1 MKKRRSSKSKTKQS
15 DNFNTESGVLKFVD
29 NASDDKKSPNP
40 TDKRQSAD
48 IVDIR
53 KYAQEKSNG
62 ATGGAL
68 KQLDP
73 IIRKISSES
82 KKTDSDIA
90 ATKKILNIN
99 VLSIKRVSAA
109 VSVLETRLGDLTEQ
123 HNKTF
128 GMLGD
133 LISKFD
139 EFKKETKKEFEK
151 INKESSNSGS
161 DRGTGILDT
170 ISDIVDI
177 ASNKGDKKPKANANA
192 NAKVPAKATTVASG
206 ALKSL
211 GSAAKLGAKT
221 LPAVGGLISGITEYM
236 EGGDLGRAIASGAGT
251 ILGGILGGVLG
262 SALGPVGTA
271 AGGIAGSMA
280 GEELAKSGY
289 DLIFGKKKPVES
301 DAIKK
306 AREDR
311 EKSSD
316 SKSGTSVSSPSPGM
330 TTTSAGTDQK
340 PSATNTS
347 GGGGPSTGAVGNMAT
362 LNAAMD
368 EMNFTGD
375 SQRAGLAA
383 ITVGESG
390 FQSIAE
396 NMNYSAA
403 RAQEIFKY
411 QPAGG
416 WEAITSKGPEAVAE
430 EVYGYKTKNRGAQ
443 GLGND
448 QPGDGWKYRGRG
460 FIQITGK
467 SNYAAIS
474 KAIGV
479 DLIADPDAMLDPKIA
494 AKAAIA
500 FMQQR
505 GSPANFEDQLRAV
518 AGSQDSWS
526 KKRDTYK
533 KFMEEGTFKPGSGK
547 NNQQTAASGSSDAT
561 ATAVATPPTMAPEGT
576 SAPNAVPVEK
586 GVAMPGETFNK
597 PVAGAGKDY
606 SQGGAQGAS
615 DTPGTPGVN
624 KGIAEKISSI
634 ESSFGKLNVTS
645 GYRDPAQNKRVG
657 GAKDSAHTRANAVDV
672 TFSGDEVKTLKLVEI
687 ASKAGIGG
695 IGVYKPGFVH
705 LDTESRRVWGPDY
718 TSNSIPKW
726 AAGALQAHMSGQMG
740 QYDATAAGTKSETSE
755 TGGAA
760 GASGSAASLEGSLAE
775 LKTGLGNIGGINS
788 KGMGATSQG
797 ISSTQTSK
805 AQIPGPLGMATSVPG
820 LGQTAGLL
828 SNLIGS
834 GSIPQSPMD
843 MVSMFGSL
851 VNAINKQDSNTRAP
865 NPTFARDAYQNN
877 NVPPALP
884 SQKILSELFGMNTPP
899 DYNPAG

>member
-29 NASDDKKSPNP
+29 NASDDKKSSNP

-82 KKTDSDIA
+82 KKTDNDIA

-123 HNKTF
+123 SNKTL
-128 GMLGD
+128 GMLSD

-161 DRGTGILDT
+161 GSGIGILDT

-177 ASNKGDKKPKANANA
+177 ASNKGDKKPKPKANAT
-192 NAKVPAKATTVASG
+192 KVPAKTTSIASG

-211 GSAAKLGAKT
+211 GSVAKLGAKA
-221 LPAVGGLISGITEYM
+221 LPAVGGLVSGITEYM
-236 EGGDLGRAIASGAGT
+236 EGGELGRAIASGAGT

-271 AGGIAGSMA
+271 AGGYAGSVA

-289 DLIFGKKKPVES
+289 DWIFGKKKPVES

-330 TTTSAGTDQK
+330 TTTSAGNGLSGDRSQLKGVGETGN
-340 PSATNTS
+340 ATEAINYFTQN
-347 GGGGPSTGAVGNMAT
+347 GWTREQAAGIVGNLQAETGPNMKTDALGEGGKAYGIAQWHPDRQALFKKVYNKDIREAGFKEQLAYVNWE
-362 LNAAMD
+362 LNNSEAAAGRALKAAKTAEEAAD
-368 EMNFTGD
+368 LINRLYERSADKTG
-375 SQRAGLAA
+375 QRA
-383 ITVGESG
+383 
-390 FQSIAE
+390 
-396 NMNYSAA
+396 
-403 RAQEIFKY
+403 
-411 QPAGG
+411 
-416 WEAITSKGPEAVAE
+416 
-430 EVYGYKTKNRGAQ
+430 
-443 GLGND
+443 
-448 QPGDGWKYRGRG
+448 
-460 FIQITGK
+460 
-467 SNYAAIS
+467 
-474 KAIGV
+474 
-479 DLIADPDAMLDPKIA
+479 
-494 AKAAIA
+494 
-500 FMQQR
+500 
-505 GSPANFEDQLRAV
+505 AN
-518 AGSQDSWS
+518 
-526 KKRDTYK
+526 
-533 KFMEEGTFKPGSGK
+533 
-547 NNQQTAASGSSDAT
+547 AT
-561 ATAVATPPTMAPEGT
+561 ALIKSTQPATPPTMAPEGT

-586 GVAMPGETFNK
+586 GVAAPGETFNK
-597 PVAGAGKDY
+597 PVAVGAG
-606 SQGGAQGAS
+606 STPAPNAVPVQAAQAAPGAQGAQ
-615 DTPGTPGVN
+615 GIN
-624 KGIAEKISSI
+624 KGMAEKLSSI

-657 GAKDSAHTRANAVDV
+657 GAKDSAHMRANAVDV

-695 IGVYKPGFVH
+695 IGVYKPGVVH
-705 LDTESRRVWGPDY
+705 LDTENRRVWGPDF
-718 TSNSIPKW
+718 TTNSIPKW

-740 QYDATAAGTKSETSE
+740 QYDATAAGTKGSISETSE
-755 TGGAA
+755 TGSAA

-775 LKTGLGNIGGINS
+775 LKTSLGNIGGINS
-788 KGMGATSQG
+788 KGMGATSRG
-797 ISSTQTSK
+797 MSSSVQTSK
-805 AQIPGPLGMATSVPG
+805 AQIPGPLGMAGTPG
-820 LGQTAGLL
+820 LGQNAGLL
-828 SNLIGS
+828 SNLIGG

-884 SQKILSELFGMNTPP
+884 SQQILSELFGMNTAP